1 MGFLLQTVVDYLPI
15 NNDEKDPFIDGLER
29 TMIAT
34 TFPIRPKIEMR
45 FMKMPSWNGIRK
57 IGNFN

>member
-1 MGFLLQTVVDYLPI
+1 MHLASGTFDFDKFNNDLPI

-45 FMKMPSWNGIRK
+45 FMKMPS
-57 IGNFN
+57 